1 MKRAAAAFSL
11 ALMVV
16 PFLGSAAS
24 AQDPTTIADSQIVD
38 RALCLF
44 RTYVN
49 EGGENGFDCL
59 S

>member
-11 ALMVV
+11 ALMVI

-24 AQDPTTIADSQIVD
+24 AQDPTTIADSQIVEQVE
-38 RALCLF
+38 CFF
-44 RTYVN
+44 RTYIN
-49 EGGENGFDCL
+49 EGGESGLDCF